1 MMSVSLIMASKKIII
16 KHCMLL
22 KEAGYPPFLW
32 YLAHKTKYKDVLLN
46 AGIEKYDFLKIYVFN
61 PATIDSSH
69 EINQ

>member
-1 MMSVSLIMASKKIII
+1 
-16 KHCMLL
+16 MLL
-22 KEAGYPPFLW
+22 KDAGYPPFLW

-46 AGIEKYDFLKIYVFN
+46 AGIAKYDFLKIYVFN